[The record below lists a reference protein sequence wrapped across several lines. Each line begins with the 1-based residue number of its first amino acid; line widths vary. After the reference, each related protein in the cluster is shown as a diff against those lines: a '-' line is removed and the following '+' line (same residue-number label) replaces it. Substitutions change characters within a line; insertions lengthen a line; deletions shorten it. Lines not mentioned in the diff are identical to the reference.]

1 MDELNKN
8 NQEPYNN
15 INKKENNISFSMDY
29 INTNTN
35 NELEDSKDSN
45 EKTPL
50 KKNKRL
56 IKILKDMTNKLES
69 NKDKDKKYMKIMI
82 EMMIIK

>member
-15 INKKENNISFSMDY
+15 INKNQNNISFSTDN
-29 INTNTN
+29 INTN

-45 EKTPL
+45 EKTPF
-50 KKNKRL
+50 KKNE
-56 IKILKDMTNKLES
+56 IN
-69 NKDKDKKYMKIMI
+69 
-82 EMMIIK
+82 